1 MHTQNVGAAASWL
14 KETRKGYL
22 RIAVLTLLSRKPH
35 HGYEIMKEIKNRTH
49 GFWRPTP
56 GGIYPIL
63 QNLEEL
69 RYIKGEWDPH
79 QKRRRK
85 TYRITK
91 TGRAILKQAL
101 TRQNEIAERMS
112 DLFREFV
119 KDVLDIKSAPEPPIP
134 NVFSAFLEEGKERH
148 EDTIDALQAR
158 RSHIGNAIENLKREQ
173 QAIDKQLV
181 KIKLEKKPTSSED
194 KRELYPE
201 KKGSSHKKSVHQ
213 L

>member
-1 MHTQNVGAAASWL
+1 
-14 KETRKGYL
+14 
-22 RIAVLTLLSRKPH
+22 
-35 HGYEIMKEIKNRTH
+35 
-49 GFWRPTP
+49 
-56 GGIYPIL
+56 
-63 QNLEEL
+63 
-69 RYIKGEWDPH
+69 
-79 QKRRRK
+79 
-85 TYRITK
+85 
-91 TGRAILKQAL
+91 
-101 TRQNEIAERMS
+101 MS